1 MEERKR
7 EDRIRVDLDF
17 PKEIE
22 VRRLHKKK
30 EKTDKKILTHFMKMI
45 FVVTFLLSV
54 LCLYRDSYISKLDSQ
69 IVSKNA
75 EIENKEASRDKIY
88 SDMGKDLNISKVEDV
103 AKNSLGMIFPRED
116 HIIYIDLED

>member
-7 EDRIRVDLDF
+7 EDRRRVDLDF

-30 EKTDKKILTHFMKMI
+30 EKTDKKILTPFMKMI